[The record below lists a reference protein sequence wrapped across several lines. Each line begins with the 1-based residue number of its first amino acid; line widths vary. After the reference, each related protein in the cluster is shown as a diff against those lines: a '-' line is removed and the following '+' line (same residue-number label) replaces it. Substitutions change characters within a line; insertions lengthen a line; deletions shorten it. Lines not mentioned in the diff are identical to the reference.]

1 MSGQINLCSN
11 NDGIFDEIECPN
23 LRVDGPDVND
33 VNIEWI
39 NLGVRDNEIEV
50 FESSLYSVE
59 ASNNHC
65 SSIYT
70 KQMDEYCEGIIFVP
84 NAFTPND
91 DGVNDIFMP
100 ITYEV

>member
-50 FESSLYSVE
+50 FESGLYSVE